1 MAQST
6 KIRVWDI
13 PTRLFHWSLVVLV
26 FFCWV
31 TQEKG
36 WMELHFLGGE
46 AILALVLFRI
56 VWGFVGSQTARFAY
70 FLKSPLAALHHLKEM
85 RKREPDT
92 ELGHNAAGGWMV
104 LGLLGLLL
112 LQVGSGMFANDDDSF
127 VEGPLRHFVSSRV
140 SGIFNEIHE
149 LSFALIQIAVV
160 LHVAAIV
167 AYLALK
173 GHNLERPM
181 ILGTKD
187 IAGPVTPPKMVGSMR
202 ALGIFAIAAAAVAAL
217 VRYL

>member
-1 MAQST
+1 MAQAT
-6 KIRVWDI
+6 KVRVWDI
-13 PTRLFHWSLVVLV
+13 PTRIFHWTLVFLV
-26 FFCWV
+26 FFCWL

-36 WMELHFLGGE
+36 WMELHFLAGE

-56 VWGFVGSQTARFAY
+56 AWGFAGSQTSRFAS
-70 FLKSPLAALHHLKEM
+70 FLKHPMEALHHLKDL

-112 LQVGSGMFANDDDSF
+112 LQVASGMFANDDASF
-127 VEGPLRHFVSSRV
+127 VEGPLRHLVSKGISDF
-140 SGIFNEIHE
+140 SGKVHE
-149 LSFALIQIAVV
+149 LSFALMQIAVL
-160 LHVAAIV
+160 LHIAAIV
-167 AYLALK
+167 VYLALK
-173 GHNLERPM
+173 GHNLVRPM

-187 IAGPVTPPKMVGSMR
+187 IAGPVTQPTMVGPMR
-202 ALGIFAIAAAAVAAL
+202 GLVVFALAAAAVTAL